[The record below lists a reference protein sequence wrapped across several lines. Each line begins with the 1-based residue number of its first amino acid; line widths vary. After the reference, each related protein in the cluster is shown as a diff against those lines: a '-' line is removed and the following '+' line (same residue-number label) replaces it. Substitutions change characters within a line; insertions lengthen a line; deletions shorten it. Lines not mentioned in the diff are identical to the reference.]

1 MLRTTI
7 PFTCRFGWF
16 SERLSIRSSTTISY
30 RSIWVLLVDVREI
43 ADRIWQLSWL
53 TYDLGFLDKD
63 EDRLEPDPIYS
74 LLRDVSARAQ
84 QQMSRAFMAEGS
96 VDQIEVG
103 DEFRGT
109 QSQILHEQPA
119 HEAAP
124 DLVDH
129 GALCFE
135 G

>member
-1 MLRTTI
+1 M
-7 PFTCRFGWF
+7 
-16 SERLSIRSSTTISY
+16 RSSTTITY

-43 ADRIWQLSWL
+43 ADQIWQLSWL
-53 TYDLGFLDKD
+53 TYDLGLFDKD

-103 DEFRGT
+103 DGFRGT

-124 DLVDH
+124 DLFDH